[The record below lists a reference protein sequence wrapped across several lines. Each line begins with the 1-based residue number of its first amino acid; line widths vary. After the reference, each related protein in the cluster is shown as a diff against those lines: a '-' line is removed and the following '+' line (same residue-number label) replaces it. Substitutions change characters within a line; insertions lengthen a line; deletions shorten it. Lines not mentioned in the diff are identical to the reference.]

1 MVLYFFFP
9 VFPFVCFES
18 FVVPSSSD
26 FLPLSSAMILYRFS
40 LATLFVLG
48 SLASA
53 QVALAQRELK
63 DIPIPDAE
71 EERKTFV
78 LPEGFEV
85 NLFAAD
91 PGIHKP
97 VQMNFDPQGRL
108 WIAASEVYP
117 QIAPGQKATDKILIL
132 EDTNGDGVSDKTTVF
147 ADGLLIPTGVEP
159 GDGGAYVANST
170 EVLHLKDTDGDG
182 KADQSR
188 IVLSGFGTEDTHHI
202 LHTFR
207 WGMDGQLYMNQSIY
221 IHSHVETPFGVRR
234 LNAGGIWQFRPETM
248 RLEVFAR
255 GWVNTWGHTFDRWG
269 QSFATDGAG
278 GEGINYV
285 VPGASYPAV
294 FGVPRILHGLNP
306 GSPKYCGLEMVDG
319 RHLPDDWQGNLITH
333 DFRGHRVCR
342 FVLSEDGSG
351 FAARQ
356 QQDLI
361 SSNHV
366 AFRPIDVKQ
375 GPDGAIYIADW
386 YNPIIQ
392 HGEVDFRDPRR
403 DHTHGRIWRV
413 TAKGRKPL
421 AKPKLVGADVASLLN
436 SLKSPETFERQHAKR
451 VLKELGAD
459 KVLQPL
465 TAWVAQL
472 DANDPQFEHHR
483 LEGLWMFQS
492 LDVPNV
498 SLLDAVLKSKTPQA
512 RAAGVRVVAQWFGV
526 AVGATDEPKL
536 PGQSAKA
543 LAWLETAI
551 ADEHPRVRLE
561 AVRALAEFPQLDAA
575 KLALRAVDQPLDQF
589 SEYALWQTS
598 RELASVWLPEVVAGR
613 FDFEGKIPRLLFAI
627 RSAEATP
634 AVSVLVAKWKNGEV
648 LAENGIAAVETIAQ
662 LGDPDH
668 LRFVFDKVTSNDAVP
683 STAALMLR
691 TLAEAK
697 RKRNVQPA
705 GDLGSLI
712 NALKSPDP
720 RLQLAA
726 VDCIGAWKVESFRAP
741 LAELVNDAQASGPA
755 RLAAIQGVAQ
765 LGGGAS
771 KQLLAQLAGSNE
783 AESIRAA
790 AVTSLIPLDTGN
802 AAKLAVTWLASSKEI
817 GQQGAVI
824 NAFLQ
829 HKGGPDV
836 LASALVDQKLP
847 EDAAKVALRIITG
860 SGRQEPKLTDALS
873 KSGGITNMPKKLAKE
888 EMEALVNTIK
898 DQGDAAHGERIFRRA
913 ELNCLK
919 CHAIGGAG
927 GKVGPDL
934 VSIGSSAQV
943 DYLVDSILDPNKN
956 VKEGYQSVVVTTDQ
970 GKVLTGI
977 KLRQTDTDLL
987 LRDVEDRE
995 FGVPLKSIDEL
1006 SNGSSLMPVGLVD
1019 KLTKSELIDLVRFMS
1034 ELGKPGPY
1042 AAVTAR
1048 IARRWETLQPTEESY
1063 RRLTRNSE
1071 TQTVADDTGVN
1082 WLPVYSSVQGS
1093 LPVQDILDF
1102 TFQRKLEGTT
1112 RKIGYVRTTINVT
1125 TAGPVGVTLNK
1136 PDGLSVWI
1144 DGKQIDP
1151 ATKLTL
1157 PLEVGSHKLSF
1168 AVDLHSRTEPLRV
1181 ELTDVSGSVAQ
1192 AQFVGGK

>member
-1 MVLYFFFP
+1 
-9 VFPFVCFES
+9 
-18 FVVPSSSD
+18 
-26 FLPLSSAMILYRFS
+26 MILYRFS

-498 SLLDAVLKSKTPQA
+498 SLLDAVLKSKTAQA

-888 EMEALVNTIK
+888 EMESLVNTIK